1 MKNNFLK
8 CIKGGYMKKVI
19 YFDNAATTSVHP
31 EVLKSMIPYF
41 CDEYA
46 NPAGAYQSARAAENA
61 VNRAR
66 IQAARLI
73 GARPDEIYF
82 TSGGSESDNWAI
94 KSYSREV
101 RRKNKGASCHI
112 ITTSIEH
119 NAVLNSCKT
128 LEAEG
133 FSVTYLPCDK
143 YGFVHPETVLSAI
156 RDDTILIS
164 VMAAN
169 NEVGSIQPLK
179 AIGQI
184 ARRHQIVFHVDAVQA
199 YGHIPLNVNDCMI
212 DMLSMSAHK
221 LRGPKGVGFL
231 YIRNGLEL
239 SSYIDGG
246 SQENGHRAGT
256 SNVPGIVGLGKACE
270 IAARSMSRNIN
281 NMTRLR
287 NRIIYKIRQGLPDAV
302 LTGPEQMRLPNNIS
316 FCFPHVESAK
326 LLAMLDMQGICASA
340 GSACSTGAA
349 GPSHVLIAMGISP
362 DLAAGSLRL
371 TISSDT
377 TPEEADYVAE
387 TVVKTVKKL
396 RI

>member
-1 MKNNFLK
+1 MKNNFFK

-31 EVLKSMIPYF
+31 EVLNSMIPYF

-46 NPAGAYQSARAAENA
+46 NPAGAYKSARSAENA

-119 NAVLNSCKT
+119 NAVLNSCKA

-179 AIGQI
+179 AIGQL

-199 YGHIPLNVNDCMI
+199 YGHIPLNINDCMI

-270 IAARSMSRNIN
+270 IAARSMSRNMN

-287 NRIIYKIRQGLPDAV
+287 NRIIYKIRKGLPDAV

-377 TPEEADYVAE
+377 TPEEADFVAE
-387 TVVKTVKKL
+387 TVIKTVKKL